1 MASRVVSLLNAVV
14 AALQARSDAEDFT
27 DFNPDFIKSYNYAFT
42 LEGLTEQP
50 RVYVRLATKSGEV
63 ASRIQYKHTLPIVIH
78 VLAAVTEV
86 NETDADA
93 AKTETETYINFVDEI
108 ERVMREDCR
117 VVADCTLLGVETDP
131 IAGQSAAEEMN
142 VFESIT
148 TYTYQIT
155 ERNTL

>member
-14 AALQARSDAEDFT
+14 DALQARSDDEDFT
-27 DFNPDFIKSYNYAFT
+27 DFEPDFIKSYNYAFT

-50 RVYVRLATKSGEV
+50 RVYVRLATKTGEV
-63 ASRIQYKHTLPIVIH
+63 ASRIQYKQTLPITIH
-78 VLAAVTEV
+78 ILAAMPTT
-86 NETDADA
+86 NETNDEQ
-93 AKTETETYINFVDEI
+93 AKIDTESYINFVDEI

-117 VVADCTLLGVETDP
+117 LVADCTLLGIETDP
-131 IAGQSAAEEMN
+131 IAGQSQAEELN
-142 VFESIT
+142 VFESIA